1 MAELMVGTG
10 FAPVLSPSQHAP
22 TWIPVEVPDAA
33 VVAVTCPTA
42 SSCVAVGSYHEAGGH
57 LRGLLATLWKG
68 TWTAVLAPLPAG
80 ATVNRGDSSLS
91 NVACHGPGFCVAV
104 GWETSAN
111 GDAHGHLETLS
122 GGRWAP
128 TQAPLPAKVP
138 STSAA
143 SLTAVACPALRFC
156 VAVGSYFDAQPS
168 ALGLVDTFSAGRW
181 TASPPPPPPP
191 NANAAPEVFL
201 QTVTCPAT
209 DACVAIGSYV
219 DTNRNIPGLIETL
232 ARGTWIPT
240 AVPRAAVFAVTC
252 PAPGS
257 CVAVGSTY
265 GKTGRL
271 HGLIDTLSRGTWSA
285 RQAPLPESGAT
296 DRSPVLDAVTCP
308 AVGSCVA
315 IGAYTN
321 TRLGHDDLIDVL
333 HGSMWTPARVPLP
346 GEGGAHHDALTCPT
360 PASCV
365 AVGSYLDTGGTA
377 LHGLVETLSG
387 ATWTTWR
394 APLPPNA
401 EGQNPDAS
409 FDAMTCPTLGTC
421 VAVGWYRDATGATQ
435 GLIETPTHG
444 NSSDLSM

>member
-1 MAELMVGTG
+1 
-10 FAPVLSPSQHAP
+10 
-22 TWIPVEVPDAA
+22 
-33 VVAVTCPTA
+33 
-42 SSCVAVGSYHEAGGH
+42 
-57 LRGLLATLWKG
+57 
-68 TWTAVLAPLPAG
+68 
-80 ATVNRGDSSLS
+80 
-91 NVACHGPGFCVAV
+91 
-104 GWETSAN
+104 
-111 GDAHGHLETLS
+111 
-122 GGRWAP
+122 
-128 TQAPLPAKVP
+128 
-138 STSAA
+138 
-143 SLTAVACPALRFC
+143 
-156 VAVGSYFDAQPS
+156 
-168 ALGLVDTFSAGRW
+168 
-181 TASPPPPPPP
+181 
-191 NANAAPEVFL
+191 
-201 QTVTCPAT
+201 
-209 DACVAIGSYV
+209 VAIGSYV